1 VIVRGQID
9 AYRQVEVQSRSPLE
23 LVVMLYDGALASLS
37 EARTAAGKGDVRTR
51 GAAVSKALA
60 IICSLQET
68 LNLSAG
74 GKVASDLDRLYN
86 YASQRL
92 IDVTLKQD
100 TAALTEV
107 HTLLAGL
114 RDAWH
119 QIATQQL
126 QTTAVHP

>member
-1 VIVRGQID
+1 
-9 AYRQVEVQSRSPLE
+9 
-23 LVVMLYDGALASLS
+23 MLYDGALASLT
-37 EARTAAGKGDVRTR
+37 EARSAEARGDARKR
-51 GAAVSKALA
+51 SAAVSKTLA

-68 LNLSAG
+68 LNLDEG
-74 GKVASDLDRLYN
+74 GMVAAELDRLYS

-92 IDVTLKQD
+92 LDVTVKKDL
-100 TAALTEV
+100 AAISEV
-107 HTLLAGL
+107 HKLLTGL